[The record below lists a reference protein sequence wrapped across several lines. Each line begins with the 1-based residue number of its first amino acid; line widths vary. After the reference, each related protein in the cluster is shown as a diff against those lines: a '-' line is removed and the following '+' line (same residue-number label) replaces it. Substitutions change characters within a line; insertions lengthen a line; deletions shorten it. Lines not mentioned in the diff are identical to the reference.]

1 MALGMCF
8 FKIGFLSNLKFHGFS
23 KKLNLELDFLRIEMK
38 KNLKEYPRLP
48 FQVFR
53 LFLIIMAIYQV
64 SFQRKLQI
72 LFGLFFLMSSQFVFA
87 QSEWVEF
94 KAFRQAAPREFKY
107 HTPSKFSV
115 VNGTLSISFQSANG
129 YLFEINGIPK
139 SALKCGKVLSPS
151 QFSVL
156 VIDHLMDK
164 KFVSKA
170 NDYHN
175 SIGIICME
183 KGFYK
188 LIFRGKLYNGE
199 QKISCNA
206 TLLGKIKSEKQ
217 YQTN

>member
-1 MALGMCF
+1 
-8 FKIGFLSNLKFHGFS
+8 
-23 KKLNLELDFLRIEMK
+23 
-38 KNLKEYPRLP
+38 
-48 FQVFR
+48 
-53 LFLIIMAIYQV
+53 MAIQFV
-64 SFQRKLQI
+64 SFISKMKFCL
-72 LFGLFFLMSSQFVFA
+72 GLFFLLSSNIIFA

-107 HTPSKFSV
+107 HTPSKFQL
-115 VNGTLSISFQSANG
+115 VNGKLSISFQSANG
-129 YLFEINGIPK
+129 YLFEINDIPK

-156 VIDHLMDK
+156 LIDHLMDK

-188 LIFRGKLYNGE
+188 LIFRGKLYHGDK
-199 QKISCNA
+199 KISCNA